1 MGLDFPELASTP
13 EQTAIAAALLE
24 LVAVVARLRDPE
36 QGCPWDREQT
46 PTSLIPYVLEEA
58 YEVVH
63 ALRQGGPKA
72 IAEELGDLLLQV
84 VLQAQI
90 ASESQQFDLATVAE
104 GITEKLIRR
113 HPHVFGE
120 AIAETPEAVQATWQ
134 AIKASEKGEAA
145 ETLTHRL
152 GRYAAT
158 LPPLTAALKISQ
170 RAAKAGFEWPN
181 LAGVWDKFEEELAE
195 LKEALDSGDRDH
207 AEAELGDLLFS
218 LVNIARWCQL
228 DPVAA
233 LQGTNDRFVARFQK
247 VEAAA
252 GQPLDSLGIEALEK
266 LWQQA
271 KRELGQASG

>member
-13 EQTAIAAALLE
+13 EQTAIAEALLE
-24 LVAVVARLRDPE
+24 LVAVVAWLRDPE

-63 ALRQGGPKA
+63 ALRQGNPNA
-72 IAEELGDLLLQV
+72 IVEELGDLLLQV

-134 AIKASEKGEAA
+134 AIKASEKGEVT

-195 LKEALDSGDRDH
+195 LKEALDSGDCDH

>member
-1 MGLDFPELASTP
+1 MGLDFPESVSAP
-13 EQTAIAAALLE
+13 NQAAIATAVLD

-63 ALRQGGPKA
+63 ALRQGHPSA

-90 ASESQQFDLATVAE
+90 ASESEQFDLATVAE

-134 AIKASEKGEAA
+134 AIKASEKGEVA

-152 GRYAAT
+152 SRYAAT

-170 RAAKAGFEWPN
+170 RAAQAGFEWPN
-181 LAGVWDKFEEELAE
+181 LDGVWDKFEEELAE

-252 GQPLDSLGIEALEK
+252 GQPLDRLGIEALEK

-271 KRELGQASG
+271 KRELGQSSV

>member
-1 MGLDFPELASTP
+1 MGLDFSESELSP
-13 EQTAIAAALLE
+13 EQTAIAAALLR
-24 LVAVVARLRDPE
+24 LVAVVAQLRDPE

-46 PTSLIPYVLEEA
+46 PISLIPYVLEEA

-63 ALRQGGPKA
+63 ALRQGNPSA

-84 VLQAQI
+84 VLQSQI
-90 ASESQQFDLATVAE
+90 ASETQQFDLATVAE
-104 GITEKLIRR
+104 GISEKLIRR

-120 AIAETPEAVQATWQ
+120 AIAETPEAVQETWQ
-134 AIKASEKGEAA
+134 AIKASEKGEAS
-145 ETLTHRL
+145 ETLTRRL
-152 GRYAAT
+152 SRYAAT

-252 GQPLDSLGIEALEK
+252 GQSLDSLGIEALEK

-271 KRELGQASG
+271 KRELGQSSV

>member
-1 MGLDFPELASTP
+1 MGVDFFESVPAP
-13 EQTAIAAALLE
+13 NQDAIATALLQ
-24 LVAVVARLRDPE
+24 LVAVVAQLRDPE

-63 ALRQGGPKA
+63 ALRQGNPNA

-90 ASESQQFDLATVAE
+90 ASESQQFDLATVAD

-134 AIKASEKGEAA
+134 AIKAREKGEVA
-145 ETLTHRL
+145 ETLTHCL
-152 GRYAAT
+152 SRYAAT

-252 GQPLDSLGIEALEK
+252 GQSLDSLGIETLEK

-271 KRELGQASG
+271 KRELGQSSV

>member
-1 MGLDFPELASTP
+1 MGVDFSESVPALN
-13 EQTAIAAALLE
+13 QDAIATALLQ
-24 LVAVVARLRDPE
+24 LVAVVAQLRDPE

-63 ALRQGGPKA
+63 ALRQGNPNA

-90 ASESQQFDLATVAE
+90 ASESQQFDLATVAD

-134 AIKASEKGEAA
+134 AIKAREKGEVA

-152 GRYAAT
+152 SRYAAT

-252 GQPLDSLGIEALEK
+252 GQSLDSLGIETLEK

-271 KRELGQASG
+271 KWELGQSSV

>member
-13 EQTAIAAALLE
+13 EQTAIAEALLE

-63 ALRQGGPKA
+63 ALRQGNPNA

-134 AIKASEKGEAA
+134 AIKASEKGEVA

>member
-1 MGLDFPELASTP
+1 MGVDFSESVPAP
-13 EQTAIAAALLE
+13 NQDAIATALLQ
-24 LVAVVARLRDPE
+24 LVAVVAQLRDPE

-63 ALRQGGPKA
+63 ALRQGNPNA

-90 ASESQQFDLATVAE
+90 ASESQQFDLATVAD

-134 AIKASEKGEAA
+134 AIKAREKGEVA
-145 ETLTHRL
+145 ETLTHCL
-152 GRYAAT
+152 SRYAAT

-252 GQPLDSLGIEALEK
+252 GQSLDSLGIETLEK

-271 KRELGQASG
+271 KRELGQSSV

>member
-1 MGLDFPELASTP
+1 MGVDFSESVPAP
-13 EQTAIAAALLE
+13 NQDAIATALLQ
-24 LVAVVARLRDPE
+24 LVAVVAQLRDPE

-63 ALRQGGPKA
+63 ALRQGNPNA

-90 ASESQQFDLATVAE
+90 ASESQQFDLATVAD

-134 AIKASEKGEAA
+134 AIKAREKGEVA
-145 ETLTHRL
+145 ETLTHCL
-152 GRYAAT
+152 SRYAAT

-252 GQPLDSLGIEALEK
+252 GQSLDSLGIETLEK
-266 LWQQA
+266 L
-271 KRELGQASG
+271 

>member
-1 MGLDFPELASTP
+1 M
-13 EQTAIAAALLE
+13 
-24 LVAVVARLRDPE
+24 
-36 QGCPWDREQT
+36 
-46 PTSLIPYVLEEA
+46 
-58 YEVVH
+58 
-63 ALRQGGPKA
+63 
-72 IAEELGDLLLQV
+72 
-84 VLQAQI
+84 
-90 ASESQQFDLATVAE
+90 
-104 GITEKLIRR
+104 
-113 HPHVFGE
+113 FGE

-134 AIKASEKGEAA
+134 AIKAREKGEVA
-145 ETLTHRL
+145 ETLTHCL
-152 GRYAAT
+152 SRYAAT

-252 GQPLDSLGIEALEK
+252 GQSLDSLGIETLEK

-271 KRELGQASG
+271 KRELGQSSV